1 LALCIVL
8 HDSSHAGDA
17 RAMRVGLPVPIPEMV
32 QNLLETSW
40 WTLAFFAQSAQA
52 DPMGF
57 DPKRGR

>member
-1 LALCIVL
+1 
-8 HDSSHAGDA
+8 
-17 RAMRVGLPVPIPEMV
+17 MRVGLPVPIPEMV